1 MKKIDRPSRFL
12 EDNGILFELNRQIL
26 HPLGME
32 LRFRM
37 DEEGE
42 PQGLELL
49 DNRSEPT
56 PIYFTAEEFDGG
68 RAKYEK
74 YLRDHGRLNMQKR
87 RRMGVVTQTGP
98 NMPHHVHGREE
109 E

>member
-1 MKKIDRPSRFL
+1 MKKIEHCARFL
-12 EDNGILFELNRQIL
+12 EENGILFELNRQIL

-32 LRFRM
+32 LRFRV
-37 DEEGE
+37 DEDGDLES
-42 PQGLELL
+42 LELL
-49 DNRSEPT
+49 DNRDEPT
-56 PIYFTAEEFDGG
+56 PIYFTAQEFDEG

-98 NMPHHVHGREE
+98 NMPHHVHGRE
-109 E
+109 